1 MGCLHLRRLPY
12 LGIELVGLTI
22 VIPDQKLVIHQVSA
36 HGREI
41 LVDFLDSLIEF
52 RFGEFLGVLLQ
63 VLINILKDFK
73 SIFLFARQD
82 IELAISHIAC
92 NRLFNHV
99 LASSVFIKMLL
110 VSILYGN
117 LLDGKGE

>member
-1 MGCLHLRRLPY
+1 M
-12 LGIELVGLTI
+12 GIELVRLTI

-36 HGREI
+36 HGRKI
-41 LVDFLDSLIEF
+41 LIDFLDSLIEF

-82 IELAISHIAC
+82 IELAISHIALNC
-92 NRLFNHV
+92 LFNHA
-99 LASSVFIKMLL
+99 LASSVFSKMLL
-110 VSILYGN
+110 VSILYGI